1 MTQDLIDKLM
11 SAALP
16 KQKSLESDCYYND
29 HEQINL

>member
-16 KQKSLESDCYYND
+16 KQKNLESDGYCND
-29 HEQINL
+29 YEQINL